1 MVPKPKPDKVLRHE
15 IVLGRADRE
24 MIQQLVTAQSID
36 KVGET
41 IKELFVVLKDPT
53 EVAGVVVSVAFLMEL
68 LGYDVPYFPG
78 PAELKEIID
87 SMKDARQAREEYQT
101 GTNPFTGSPTTS
113 DPSGITT
120 PAEAYEREGGG
131 TMGFAAALGTAWYNL
146 TNPNWGIGD
155 PDAPGVLEAL
165 GDLLD

>member
-1 MVPKPKPDKVLRHE
+1 
-15 IVLGRADRE
+15 

-41 IKELFVVLKDPT
+41 IKELFIVLKDPT

-78 PAELKEIID
+78 PSELKEIID
-87 SMKDARQAREEYQT
+87 SWKESKQAREEYQT
-101 GTNPFTGSPTTS
+101 GTNPVTGTPTSS

-120 PAEAYEREGGG
+120 PEEAYQAEGGG
-131 TMGFAAALGTAWYNL
+131 TMGLAAAIGAAWYNL

-155 PDAPGVLEAL
+155 PDAPGVLDAWREAF
-165 GDLLD
+165 G